1 MPAANC
7 THIKVNGVRC
17 GSPALRGEV
26 FCYFH
31 QRLIRGVTT
40 PPKSRVHPI
49 AILESK
55 EGIQVSIMEVINAL
69 LRNTID
75 SRRAQLVLRAL
86 HIAQKNSVRTS
97 FSTYGPDM
105 VLEVPNYPA
114 APAPARMVDEDDDPP
129 PQLLPCL
136 LQQACVLAAINAP
149 PRVSPI
155 ILKAA
160 ALATVNRP
168 KPATSAPL
176 ALVPAAP
183 KPALPAAPV
192 DPTRPKPPASV
203 QHPTNHNVGRD
214 R

>member
-1 MPAANC
+1 MPAATC
-7 THIKVNGVRC
+7 THIKVDGVRC

-75 SRRAQLVLRAL
+75 PRRAQLVLRAL
-86 HIAQKNSVRTS
+86 HIAQKNSVRAS
-97 FSTYGPDM
+97 FSTYSRDM
-105 VLEVPNYPA
+105 VREVPDYPA
-114 APAPARMVDEDDDPP
+114 APAPPRTIAADAR
-129 PQLLPCL
+129 PQPVPLI

-149 PRVSPI
+149 PPVSPI

-160 ALATVNRP
+160 ALATINRP
-168 KPATSAPL
+168 KPATSAPI
-176 ALVPAAP
+176 ALVATQP
-183 KPALPAAPV
+183 KAALPAAPI

-203 QHPTNHNVGRD
+203 QHPATGSMAQD